1 MLIIYR
7 LAPRRDRP
15 SIKIQMNRKKKKNV
29 SFRRIEPARKRRN
42 RNKLLVATRMYAYIS
57 LDIDTVFSPLI
68 LFQLRFPFF
77 RTRFSRPLST
87 RLWFATNPKR
97 IKRTSCK
104 CKRYIKYPRALTIT
118 VVFYRRRPVKSVSGP
133 PADVILLENTDRT
146 CRGPPTERSRR
157 RMIIKTED
165 YHGERVTCPARN
177 IYTDDNNTLCIYIY
191 ICIRF

>member
-97 IKRTSCK
+97 IKRTF
-104 CKRYIKYPRALTIT
+104 INGLL
-118 VVFYRRRPVKSVSGP
+118 VNVN
-133 PADVILLENTDRT
+133 VILNT
-146 CRGPPTERSRR
+146 
-157 RMIIKTED
+157 
-165 YHGERVTCPARN
+165 PAR
-177 IYTDDNNTLCIYIY
+177 
-191 ICIRF
+191 